1 MISKKAK
8 TDLVDKIKYA
18 CDDPPKC
25 RSISARGGRES
36 GVVLVG
42 DSGWKDDG
50 GMGGYADAML
60 QKGQNVIE
68 DMVCWLCC
76 ECRIDVA

>member
-8 TDLVDKIKYA
+8 TDLVDRIKYA
-18 CDDPPKC
+18 CDDPPK
-25 RSISARGGRES
+25 SGSVSARGGKES

-60 QKGQNVIE
+60 QKGQNVE
-68 DMVCWLCC
+68 DMAFGC
-76 ECRIDVA
+76 DVSLG